1 VAQDKFGWS
10 IKTDENRRARSA
22 PAKAEDTTMK
32 LSNRFT
38 LLASGLI
45 GLSALAASPAA
56 AQNASV
62 CRSSVGVI
70 GDFAQRCLTRPDGT
84 LGGLINNA
92 VGTVN
97 AARDQ
102 LNTDT
107 TKQVES
113 GDNPR
118 NDFSYSR
125 DTQGNLVV
133 KIYKNGVVDSK
144 IIYATVAGRATAA
157 SLTETTRK
165 APSPSRTGMAP
176 TPTRAVDPTYAT
188 TTTKSATGQTI
199 VTNDH
204 RAPAGAAPKPN
215 SPPPAAAAGSRN
227 NSVSAQST
235 QTSMARDHRHQ

>member
-97 AARDQ
+97 ATHDQ
-102 LNTDT
+102 LGAAAIENQYKTNEFRQQNSALKTYQGILNDGLIGDGRAAA
-107 TKQVES
+107 VES
-113 GDNPR
+113 R
-118 NDFSYSR
+118 Q
-125 DTQGNLVV
+125 T
-133 KIYKNGVVDSK
+133 
-144 IIYATVAGRATAA
+144 
-157 SLTETTRK
+157 TTRN
-165 APSPSRTGMAP
+165 APASSGSSMAP
-176 TPTRAVDPTYAT
+176 ARTAVVNPTYST
-188 TTTKSATGQTI
+188 TTTKTATGQTI

-204 RAPAGAAPKPN
+204 RNPAGAAPKPN
-215 SPPPAAAAGSRN
+215 SPTPTAAIGSTKN
-227 NSVSAQST
+227 TASAQST
-235 QTSMARDHRHQ
+235 QTSMDRDHRHK